1 MEAMTEDKALTAEDE
16 GRLDDFYRAME
27 VESSRSLGYPSN
39 AVFDYSDLYRFLH
52 FPLNNIGDPFVES
65 TFRVHS
71 RSFERDVL
79 RFFAKMYHAPEDD
92 YWGYVTSG
100 GTEGNMYG
108 LYLARELLPEGIVYY
123 SEETHYSVSKV
134 LRVLALRNIMIKT
147 LANGEIDYEDL
158 RETVRIHR
166 DVPPIILANIGTTM
180 KGAVDNVDTIQ
191 GILRDF
197 ALPNFYIHC
206 DAALSGMILPFVK
219 DPEPYDFAAGIDS
232 ISVSGH
238 KMIGSPM
245 PCGVVLAKKKNVDR
259 IARSVEYVGTLDTT
273 ISRSRNGLS
282 PLFLWSA
289 IRKLG
294 PSGFREM
301 RDGRR
306 VPEDG
311 GLRDRSPSREG
322 HRRLAQQQFRY
333 GRLSPAGD
341 AGTREVADRG
351 LPRHRPHDHYAPRD
365 SRSGRRA
372 RRGHR
377 RYRAMKQITVV
388 TESSPGLLA
397 QVSEILAER
406 GINIETLNAETV
418 QDYGV
423 VIFTVDRYDEALV
436 ALRDAGV
443 PAVSEDAIIIRIAD
457 EPGALARISRRFH
470 DAEIRL
476 RSVRIIR
483 RDGGHGLVALSTE
496 RTERALDLV
505 KDVLIS

>member
-1 MEAMTEDKALTAEDE
+1 MNENTSLSAKDE

-27 VESSRSLGYPSN
+27 TESSRFVGYPSN
-39 AVFDYSDLYRFLH
+39 SVFDYSDLYRFLR

-65 TFRVHS
+65 TFRVNS
-71 RSFERDVL
+71 RSFEQDVL
-79 RFFAKMYHAPEDD
+79 RFFAKMYRASEDN

-123 SEETHYSVSKV
+123 SEETHHSVSKV

-147 LANGEIDYEDL
+147 RANGEIDYEDL
-158 RETVRIHR
+158 RETLRIHR

-191 GILRDF
+191 EILRDF

-232 ISVSGH
+232 IAVSGH

-273 ISRSRNGLS
+273 ISGSRNGLS

-301 RDGRR
+301 VVRCLKMADYAIDRLREKDIDAWRNNNSVTVVFPRPATPVLEKWQIAVFRDIGHMITMPH
-306 VPEDG
+306 VT
-311 GLRDRSPSREG
+311 RDLVDE
-322 HRRLAQQQFRY
+322 LV
-333 GRLSPAGD
+333 GD
-341 AGTREVADRG
+341 IAGT
-351 LPRHRPHDHYAPRD
+351 
-365 SRSGRRA
+365 
-372 RRGHR
+372 
-377 RYRAMKQITVV
+377 
-388 TESSPGLLA
+388 
-397 QVSEILAER
+397 
-406 GINIETLNAETV
+406 
-418 QDYGV
+418 
-423 VIFTVDRYDEALV
+423 
-436 ALRDAGV
+436 
-443 PAVSEDAIIIRIAD
+443 
-457 EPGALARISRRFH
+457 EP
-470 DAEIRL
+470 
-476 RSVRIIR
+476 
-483 RDGGHGLVALSTE
+483 
-496 RTERALDLV
+496 
-505 KDVLIS
+505 

>member
-1 MEAMTEDKALTAEDE
+1 MEAMTEDTALSAEDE

-39 AVFDYSDLYRFLH
+39 AVFDYSDLYRFLR

-65 TFRVHS
+65 TYRVHS
-71 RSFERDVL
+71 RSFEQDVL
-79 RFFAKMYHAPEDD
+79 RFFAKMYHAPEDN

-245 PCGVVLAKKKNVDR
+245 PCGVVLAKKNNVDR

-273 ISRSRNGLS
+273 ISGSRNGLS

-301 RDGRR
+301 VVGCLKMADYAIERLREKDIDAWRNNNSVTVVFPRPATPVLEKWQIAVFRDIGHMITMPH
-306 VPEDG
+306 VT
-311 GLRDRSPSREG
+311 RDLVDELVR
-322 HRRLAQQQFRY
+322 
-333 GRLSPAGD
+333 D
-341 AGTREVADRG
+341 IAGT
-351 LPRHRPHDHYAPRD
+351 
-365 SRSGRRA
+365 
-372 RRGHR
+372 
-377 RYRAMKQITVV
+377 
-388 TESSPGLLA
+388 
-397 QVSEILAER
+397 
-406 GINIETLNAETV
+406 
-418 QDYGV
+418 
-423 VIFTVDRYDEALV
+423 
-436 ALRDAGV
+436 
-443 PAVSEDAIIIRIAD
+443 
-457 EPGALARISRRFH
+457 EP
-470 DAEIRL
+470 
-476 RSVRIIR
+476 
-483 RDGGHGLVALSTE
+483 
-496 RTERALDLV
+496 
-505 KDVLIS
+505 

>member
-1 MEAMTEDKALTAEDE
+1 MTEDKALTAEDE

-191 GILRDF
+191 EILRDF

-273 ISRSRNGLS
+273 ISGSRNGLS

-294 PSGFREM
+294 PSGFRKMVVGCLKMADYAIDRLREKDIDAWRNNNSVTVVFPRPATPVLEKWQIAVF
-301 RDGRR
+301 RDIGHMITMPH
-306 VPEDG
+306 VT
-311 GLRDRSPSREG
+311 RDLVDELVR
-322 HRRLAQQQFRY
+322 
-333 GRLSPAGD
+333 D
-341 AGTREVADRG
+341 IAGT
-351 LPRHRPHDHYAPRD
+351 
-365 SRSGRRA
+365 
-372 RRGHR
+372 
-377 RYRAMKQITVV
+377 
-388 TESSPGLLA
+388 
-397 QVSEILAER
+397 
-406 GINIETLNAETV
+406 
-418 QDYGV
+418 
-423 VIFTVDRYDEALV
+423 
-436 ALRDAGV
+436 
-443 PAVSEDAIIIRIAD
+443 
-457 EPGALARISRRFH
+457 EP
-470 DAEIRL
+470 
-476 RSVRIIR
+476 
-483 RDGGHGLVALSTE
+483 
-496 RTERALDLV
+496 
-505 KDVLIS
+505 

>member
-1 MEAMTEDKALTAEDE
+1 MTEDKALTAEDE

-65 TFRVHS
+65 TFRVNS
-71 RSFERDVL
+71 RSFEQDVL
-79 RFFAKMYHAPEDD
+79 RFFAKMYRAPEDN

-191 GILRDF
+191 EILRDF

-245 PCGVVLAKKKNVDR
+245 LCGVVLAKKKNVDR

-273 ISRSRNGLS
+273 ISGSRNGLS

-294 PSGFREM
+294 PSGFRKMVVGCLKMADYAIDRLREKDIDAWRNNNSVTVVFPRPATPVLEKWQIAVF
-301 RDGRR
+301 RDIGHMITMPH
-306 VPEDG
+306 VT
-311 GLRDRSPSREG
+311 RDLVDELVR
-322 HRRLAQQQFRY
+322 
-333 GRLSPAGD
+333 D
-341 AGTREVADRG
+341 IAGT
-351 LPRHRPHDHYAPRD
+351 
-365 SRSGRRA
+365 
-372 RRGHR
+372 
-377 RYRAMKQITVV
+377 
-388 TESSPGLLA
+388 
-397 QVSEILAER
+397 
-406 GINIETLNAETV
+406 
-418 QDYGV
+418 
-423 VIFTVDRYDEALV
+423 
-436 ALRDAGV
+436 
-443 PAVSEDAIIIRIAD
+443 
-457 EPGALARISRRFH
+457 EP
-470 DAEIRL
+470 
-476 RSVRIIR
+476 
-483 RDGGHGLVALSTE
+483 
-496 RTERALDLV
+496 
-505 KDVLIS
+505 

>member
-1 MEAMTEDKALTAEDE
+1 MTEDKALTAEDE

-191 GILRDF
+191 EILRDF

-273 ISRSRNGLS
+273 ISGSRNGLS

-301 RDGRR
+301 VVGCLKMADYAIDRLREKDIDAWRNNNSVTVVFPRPATPVLEKWQIAVFRDIGHMITMPH
-306 VPEDG
+306 VT
-311 GLRDRSPSREG
+311 RDLVDELVR
-322 HRRLAQQQFRY
+322 
-333 GRLSPAGD
+333 D
-341 AGTREVADRG
+341 IAGT
-351 LPRHRPHDHYAPRD
+351 
-365 SRSGRRA
+365 
-372 RRGHR
+372 
-377 RYRAMKQITVV
+377 
-388 TESSPGLLA
+388 
-397 QVSEILAER
+397 
-406 GINIETLNAETV
+406 
-418 QDYGV
+418 
-423 VIFTVDRYDEALV
+423 
-436 ALRDAGV
+436 
-443 PAVSEDAIIIRIAD
+443 
-457 EPGALARISRRFH
+457 EP
-470 DAEIRL
+470 
-476 RSVRIIR
+476 
-483 RDGGHGLVALSTE
+483 
-496 RTERALDLV
+496 
-505 KDVLIS
+505 

>member
-301 RDGRR
+301 VVGCLKMADYAIDRLREKDIDAWRNNNSVTVVFPRPATPVLEKWQIAVFRDIGHMITMPH
-306 VPEDG
+306 VT
-311 GLRDRSPSREG
+311 RDLVDE
-322 HRRLAQQQFRY
+322 LV
-333 GRLSPAGD
+333 GD
-341 AGTREVADRG
+341 IAGT
-351 LPRHRPHDHYAPRD
+351 
-365 SRSGRRA
+365 
-372 RRGHR
+372 
-377 RYRAMKQITVV
+377 
-388 TESSPGLLA
+388 
-397 QVSEILAER
+397 
-406 GINIETLNAETV
+406 
-418 QDYGV
+418 
-423 VIFTVDRYDEALV
+423 
-436 ALRDAGV
+436 
-443 PAVSEDAIIIRIAD
+443 
-457 EPGALARISRRFH
+457 EP
-470 DAEIRL
+470 
-476 RSVRIIR
+476 
-483 RDGGHGLVALSTE
+483 
-496 RTERALDLV
+496 
-505 KDVLIS
+505 

>member
-1 MEAMTEDKALTAEDE
+1 MTEDTALTAEDE

-158 RETVRIHR
+158 RETVKIHR

-273 ISRSRNGLS
+273 ISGSRNGLS

-301 RDGRR
+301 VVGCLKMADYAIDRLREKDIDAWRNNNSVTVVFPRPATPVLEKWQIAVFRDIGHMITMPH
-306 VPEDG
+306 VT
-311 GLRDRSPSREG
+311 RDLVDELVR
-322 HRRLAQQQFRY
+322 
-333 GRLSPAGD
+333 D
-341 AGTREVADRG
+341 IAGT
-351 LPRHRPHDHYAPRD
+351 
-365 SRSGRRA
+365 
-372 RRGHR
+372 
-377 RYRAMKQITVV
+377 
-388 TESSPGLLA
+388 
-397 QVSEILAER
+397 
-406 GINIETLNAETV
+406 
-418 QDYGV
+418 
-423 VIFTVDRYDEALV
+423 
-436 ALRDAGV
+436 
-443 PAVSEDAIIIRIAD
+443 
-457 EPGALARISRRFH
+457 EP
-470 DAEIRL
+470 
-476 RSVRIIR
+476 
-483 RDGGHGLVALSTE
+483 
-496 RTERALDLV
+496 
-505 KDVLIS
+505 

>member
-1 MEAMTEDKALTAEDE
+1 MTEDKALTAEDE

-197 ALPNFYIHC
+197 ALPNFYIQC

-301 RDGRR
+301 VVGCLKMADYAIDRLREKDIDAWRNNNSVTVVFPRPATPVLEKWQIAVFRDIGHMITMPH
-306 VPEDG
+306 VT
-311 GLRDRSPSREG
+311 RDLVDE
-322 HRRLAQQQFRY
+322 LV
-333 GRLSPAGD
+333 GD
-341 AGTREVADRG
+341 IAGT
-351 LPRHRPHDHYAPRD
+351 
-365 SRSGRRA
+365 
-372 RRGHR
+372 
-377 RYRAMKQITVV
+377 
-388 TESSPGLLA
+388 
-397 QVSEILAER
+397 
-406 GINIETLNAETV
+406 
-418 QDYGV
+418 
-423 VIFTVDRYDEALV
+423 
-436 ALRDAGV
+436 
-443 PAVSEDAIIIRIAD
+443 
-457 EPGALARISRRFH
+457 EP
-470 DAEIRL
+470 
-476 RSVRIIR
+476 
-483 RDGGHGLVALSTE
+483 
-496 RTERALDLV
+496 
-505 KDVLIS
+505 